1 MDYFLV
7 KKNPTVSTVL
17 VKMIAILATGLKIME
32 GQLIT
37 SIMSSKNGNLTGK
50 KLHSLVMFTGH
61 GHPYSRKNNQIL
73 TCKS

>member
-32 GQLIT
+32 G
-37 SIMSSKNGNLTGK
+37 
-50 KLHSLVMFTGH
+50 
-61 GHPYSRKNNQIL
+61 
-73 TCKS
+73 

>member
-1 MDYFLV
+1 ML

-37 SIMSSKNGNLTGK
+37 SIMSSNNGNLTAK
-50 KLHSLVMFTGH
+50 KLHLPVML
-61 GHPYSRKNNQIL
+61 KNNQIL